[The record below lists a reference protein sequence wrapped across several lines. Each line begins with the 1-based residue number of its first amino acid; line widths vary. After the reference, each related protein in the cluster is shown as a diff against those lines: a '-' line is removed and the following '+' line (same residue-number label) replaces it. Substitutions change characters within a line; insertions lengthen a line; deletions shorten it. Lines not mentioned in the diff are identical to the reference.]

1 MGSLP
6 ERPLG
11 ETSKQ
16 IRINGHWDI
25 PQKSNS
31 QRDRTWDAMPS
42 VLPQQLS
49 NEKQAAGLKEKEEIR
64 PQETDKRLPGTRGGG
79 QALLRGGFPQD
90 PSS

>member
-49 NEKQAAGLKEKEEIR
+49 NEKQAAGLKEKEESGLR
-64 PQETDKRLPGTRGGG
+64 RLIKGFQAHGEGG
-79 QALLRGGFPQD
+79 QVLLRGGFPQD